1 MVNRCTTTGF
11 GVHPVRR
18 CGRHD
23 VMADYVSIETAA
35 QHLDTR
41 PRTIEPM
48 IAAGTLT
55 GIVDWEQ
62 VESKLLPAR
71 RPRS

>member
-1 MVNRCTTTGF
+1 MFTRCA
-11 GVHPVRR
+11 GVV
-18 CGRHD
+18 G
-23 VMADYVSIETAA
+23 MTLWLTNVSIETAA
-35 QHLDTR
+35 QHLDMR
-41 PRTIEPM
+41 PPTIERM

-55 GIVDWEQ
+55 GFVDWEQ

>member
-1 MVNRCTTTGF
+1 MFTRCAAVVGMTLWLTN
-11 GVHPVRR
+11 
-18 CGRHD
+18 
-23 VMADYVSIETAA
+23 VSIETAA
-35 QHLDTR
+35 QHLDMR
-41 PRTIEPM
+41 PPTIERM

-55 GIVDWEQ
+55 GFVDWEQ

>member
-1 MVNRCTTTGF
+1 
-11 GVHPVRR
+11 
-18 CGRHD
+18 
-23 VMADYVSIETAA
+23 MAAKKPA
-35 QHLDTR
+35 
-41 PRTIEPM
+41 RTIERM

-55 GIVDWEQ
+55 GFVDWEQ